1 MPGLLDYLTNPVGQ
15 YGAGLLGGIADFYR
29 NMPAPQVDNSG
40 PQYDAT
46 GAFTGV
52 NNQPIAPQAPSV
64 FSTGAPAFMPSPTLP
79 QPAAPA
85 PAPAAPQPQLEN
97 PIAVG
102 NYQMPRI
109 GNPDAFLPQQAMT
122 PPNATPT
129 QGQMP
134 SGLPQQAEP
143 QGLPPALGGV
153 GSALGRAFNPDG
165 LIARL
170 TGNDSRSMAQQNLR
184 AQYEAL
190 VPLVGRQKAMLA
202 VLNPEAGKTILA
214 QALEKKNYGFTKL
227 DNDTV
232 LRNDPQTG
240 KVEIAYGGGDDRG
253 TITGPDG
260 KQIAIPPGVDRKTF
274 VNEISRATADATTG
288 KKTEVQGAAEQFA
301 NRMENAEKSFGKVG
315 DEGLGLSGA
324 AQSAASGV
332 PVVGNFLKTQNFQKM
347 EQAKREWV
355 TALLR
360 KESGAAIG
368 RDEYTQ
374 YDRQFFP
381 QPGDGPDVVAQKAE
395 ARRVAVD
402 ALKKAAGPSY
412 KSPEGVGPAVGA
424 VQMGY
429 RFKGGNPA
437 DRNSWERVQ

>member
-1 MPGLLDYLTNPVGQ
+1 MAGLLDYITNPIGTV
-15 YGAGLLGGIADFYR
+15 GAGLLGDIASYYR
-29 NMPAPQVDNSG
+29 NMPQPQMDNSG
-40 PQYDAT
+40 PQYDPM
-46 GAFTGV
+46 GSFTGIM
-52 NNQPIAPQAPSV
+52 NPAPQAAPTPSV
-64 FSTGAPAFMPSPTLP
+64 FETGATPFMQTPSLPQATLP
-79 QPAAPA
+79 Q
-85 PAPAAPQPQLEN
+85 APQPMAPTPQPQN

-109 GNPDAFLPQQAMT
+109 GNPDEFMPQQAMT
-122 PPNATPT
+122 PPTAAPT
-129 QGQMP
+129 QGQMAGMP
-134 SGLPQQAEP
+134 QAEP
-143 QGLPPALGGV
+143 QGLPPALGGI

-214 QALEKKNYGFTKL
+214 QALDKKNYGFTKL
-227 DNDTV
+227 DNDTL
-232 LRNDPQTG
+232 LRTDPLTG
-240 KVEIAYGGGDDRG
+240 KAEVAYGGGEDRG

-260 KQIAIPPGVDRKTF
+260 KQIPIPPGVDRKTF

-315 DEGLGLSGA
+315 TEGLGVSGA
-324 AQSAASGV
+324 AQSAVGSLPG
-332 PVVGNFLKTQNFQKM
+332 VGNFLKSENFQKM

-381 QPGDGPDVVAQKAE
+381 QPGDGPGVVAQKAE
-395 ARRVAVD
+395 ARRTAVE

-412 KSPEGVGPAVGA
+412 KSPAGNTTQSGVSWSI
-424 VQMGY
+424 VQ
-429 RFKGGNPA
+429 
-437 DRNSWERVQ
+437 